1 MTDRRNDIRTG
12 RRQFLKGVMAVGGT
26 TVLVAVGAEAVSQA
40 PQADEAGENEA
51 AKKRGYH
58 LTPHIETYYQKA
70 RF

>member
-26 TVLVAVGAEAVSQA
+26 TVLVAVGAEAVSRD
-40 PQADEAGENEA
+40 PQSDETDANEP